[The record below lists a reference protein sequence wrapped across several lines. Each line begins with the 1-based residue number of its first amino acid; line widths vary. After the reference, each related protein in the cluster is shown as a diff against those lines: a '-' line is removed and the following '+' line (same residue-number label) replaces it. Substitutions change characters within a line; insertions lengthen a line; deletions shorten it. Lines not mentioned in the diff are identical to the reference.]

1 MDDERQAQPESM
13 HGPGRAHPP
22 PDLTLLFDGV
32 CNLCNAGV
40 LFIIKRDRRGRVRF
54 APLQSEA
61 ALRLLEEAGVAA
73 LPEAGEADPDSMIVI
88 ERLPG
93 GPGGREREGGK
104 GELRVYDRSAA
115 ALRIARALR
124 WPWPLLGAFWI
135 VPRPL
140 RDWIYRIIA
149 RNRYRWFGRR
159 DACMM
164 PTPELQARFL

>member
-1 MDDERQAQPESM
+1 MSEAPHREEPPGE
-13 HGPGRAHPP
+13 GPV
-22 PDLTLLFDGV
+22 LLFDGV

-40 LFIIKRDRRGRVRF
+40 LFIIKRDPRGRMRF

-61 ALRLLEEAGVAA
+61 ARRLLEEAGAEP
-73 LPEAGEADPDSMIVI
+73 LPEAAVADADSMIVI
-88 ERLPG
+88 EGPPG
-93 GPGGREREGGK
+93 DRRM
-104 GELRVYDRSAA
+104 YDRSAA

-135 VPRPL
+135 VPRPV
-140 RDWIYRIIA
+140 RDWLYRLIA

-159 DACMM
+159 DTCMM